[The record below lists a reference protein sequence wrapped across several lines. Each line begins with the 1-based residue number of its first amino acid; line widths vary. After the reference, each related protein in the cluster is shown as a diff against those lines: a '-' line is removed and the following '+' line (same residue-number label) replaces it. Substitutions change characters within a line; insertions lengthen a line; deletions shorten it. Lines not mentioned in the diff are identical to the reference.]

1 MYFTDE
7 EDIEPMLMNSI
18 GVILDVNG
26 PKELLKA
33 FMEKFVPDTQPVII
47 VAVGAG
53 SNERKLK
60 LTMELLDKC
69 SPAAIC
75 GRSLDLVAIGE
86 VVSEKYDHGDDSPD
100 EEDTQKRDRS
110 KSVPLLKTR
119 KLRKTR
125 SPSPARRNLRV
136 RFNNIYYIP

>member
-1 MYFTDE
+1 
-7 EDIEPMLMNSI
+7 MLMNSI

-33 FMEKFVPDTQPVII
+33 FVEIFVPDTQPVII
-47 VAVGAG
+47 VALGAG

-60 LTMELLDKC
+60 LALELLNKC

-86 VVSEKYDHGDDSPD
+86 VVSEKYDHGDDSPNEVD
-100 EEDTQKRDRS
+100 QERDRS

-119 KLRKTR
+119 KLHKTR
-125 SPSPARRNLRV
+125 SPSPARRNQKV
-136 RFNNIYYIP
+136 RN